1 MSNVFPDY
9 IKKMLPIGNGSSILS
24 MRKEGDVMSLSE
36 FIRDKRTEKDWSQRE
51 LAAASSISNA
61 EISRIEG
68 GKRKEPSPTVLK
80 AIAKALNV
88 PIEEML
94 MQADVIEK
102 GKAVVDQILEEHGNE
117 TVSGIQT
124 SGFSA
129 SSSYLTVDDLSE
141 EEIED
146 VKKYISFIKSK
157 RNRVG
162 GGD

>member
-1 MSNVFPDY
+1 
-9 IKKMLPIGNGSSILS
+9 
-24 MRKEGDVMSLSE
+24 MSLSE
-36 FIRDKRTEKDWSQRE
+36 FMREKRKQKDWSQRD
-51 LAAASSISNA
+51 LAAAAGISNA

-80 AIAKALNV
+80 AIAKALDV
-88 PIEEML
+88 PVEEML
-94 MQADVIEK
+94 RQAGVIER
-102 GKAVVDQILEEHGNE
+102 GKAFVDQFLEEHGNE
-117 TVSGIQT
+117 PISSFQP

-157 RNRVG
+157 RK
-162 GGD
+162 